1 MRMSLL
7 YILPCTITL
16 YHWLLHSMVTMMAG
30 WSLPDIFKALTGL
43 KVKNLLHMEY
53 GSGTT
58 LLSYLSQMV
67 VRYRNVIF
75 FLLFFALTCK
85 LELSTTSSLN
95 YTNRIFSKVSTAIM
109 CTFLILSCYNTSA
122 VIICVTVLIWWQVA
136 LLLVDTQG
144 TGDNTRSEK
153 LNGLIMFISL
163 QLSSTQM
170 LNVWKYL
177 RVDELS
183 SLKVS

>member
-1 MRMSLL
+1 MKSTRHIQGINWAQSEKPVTHGIWIWDKPF
-7 YILPCTITL
+7 IL
-16 YHWLLHSMVTMMAG
+16 SK
-30 WSLPDIFKALTGL
+30 PDGS
-43 KVKNLLHMEY
+43 KVSKCY
-53 GSGTT
+53 
-58 LLSYLSQMV
+58 
-67 VRYRNVIF
+67 
-75 FLLFFALTCK
+75 FFALTCK